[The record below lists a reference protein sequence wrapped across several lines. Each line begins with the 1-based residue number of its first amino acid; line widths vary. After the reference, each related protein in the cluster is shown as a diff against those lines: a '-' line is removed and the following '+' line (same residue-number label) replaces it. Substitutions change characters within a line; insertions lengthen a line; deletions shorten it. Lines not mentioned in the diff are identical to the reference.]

1 METECKILRTALYME
16 IFHLGK
22 KKGKKP
28 RIPKHSIFRVYVII
42 PILLKFHMSILLL

>member
-22 KKGKKP
+22 KKEKK